1 MNVLND
7 SVLTL
12 PYRLCERIMH
22 LAYLNLLWILFTL
35 LTLGIFG
42 IFPATATVFALLR
55 QEKIS
60 GITPTFSLFFT
71 YFKRDF
77 WRGNIIGWLLVVVG
91 YVLYAEFK
99 LITYVE
105 GNMRTFLYLS
115 LLCVAIIF
123 LFVSFYVFPVYAHYN
138 LPIKKYYFVS
148 LMILFT
154 YPIQSILIGIVSLLH
169 LYVLSTFPG
178 LIPFFGLSIW
188 AFCVSHIS
196 HSAFS
201 KVVA

>member
-1 MNVLND
+1 
-7 SVLTL
+7 
-12 PYRLCERIMH
+12 
-22 LAYLNLLWILFTL
+22 
-35 LTLGIFG
+35 
-42 IFPATATVFALLR
+42 
-55 QEKIS
+55 
-60 GITPTFSLFFT
+60 
-71 YFKRDF
+71 
-77 WRGNIIGWLLVVVG
+77 
-91 YVLYAEFK
+91 AEFK